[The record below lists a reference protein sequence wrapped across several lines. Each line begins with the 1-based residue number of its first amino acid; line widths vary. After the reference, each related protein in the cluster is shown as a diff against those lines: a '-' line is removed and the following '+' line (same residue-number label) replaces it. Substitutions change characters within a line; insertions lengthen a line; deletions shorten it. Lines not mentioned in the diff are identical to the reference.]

1 MSEPRYNGRE
11 FGGTARMTI
20 QIGEPAPN
28 VTLANSEGNEVSLA
42 ELWRAGPVVVAFLR
56 HFG

>member
-1 MSEPRYNGRE
+1 
-11 FGGTARMTI
+11 MTI
-20 QIGEPAPN
+20 QIGEPAPD
-28 VTLANSEGNEVSLA
+28 VTLANGEGNEVSLA

>member
-1 MSEPRYNGRE
+1 MLDPRYNGRE
-11 FGGTARMTI
+11 FGGTVHITI
-20 QIGEPAPN
+20 QIREPAPN
-28 VTLANSEGNEVSLA
+28 ATLANSEGNEVSLA